1 MDIFQEGIIDN
12 IKDAFMRTLNFAIIS
27 EPEYRQTTREP
38 YPIANSIVDALKA
51 TKEFG
56 YPTGVL
62 YGYDEEKNKTTFKMS
77 KERWNYL
84 KDVKVII
91 LVANPNNKNII
102 QTPNAPQGPALGMN
116 PIQTPP
122 NPAATSTPAP
132 VADKRYVSTFKELI
146 DECDIK
152 IEYIETDEPTKE
164 RMEAIKPFC
173 DAYKKLLSDK
183 YIKNYISMKIGSN
196 VDEFIFGYADTLK
209 IGKFDLSSVFNNEDE
224 YKKQYKL
231 IEDALTSINGANN
244 SNFCLKIEEVEDW
257 NGSIVLTKS
266 HIAAAVVSD
275 PETGEEEVEVVEE
288 PKTAEDTDGPSNTTA
303 PGEVPQNTTE
313 KVLDNANNENAAVA
327 SAMVGMNTPFI
338 TVHTNYLAPPTF
350 AVSNDISTK
359 RSITVDAKDN
369 KLKLVDNSPEVKTRV
384 FKYVGKNKGTLK
396 KITDNI
402 GQTVG
407 KDYIYETVTGRK
419 YLVEDQ
425 IFYDE
430 DFQEIDLEAIKEETE
445 NDKHTIMNKVY
456 MALHDGLPKGEKVT
470 TNEAKRMATDLDDIY
485 IFETANGYYAMNSKT
500 MRSTKLY
507 NTITGIK
514 ITEDLINGKF

>member
-91 LVANPNNKNII
+91 LVANPNNKNTI

-224 YKKQYKL
+224 YKKQYQL
-231 IEDALTSINGANN
+231 IQDALIAINGANN

-288 PKTAEDTDGPSNTTA
+288 PKTAEDTDGPSNTTT

-396 KITDNI
+396 KITDNL

-430 DFQEIDLEAIKEETE
+430 DFQEIDLEAIKEEVE

>member
-91 LVANPNNKNII
+91 LVANPNNKNNI
-102 QTPNAPQGPALGMN
+102 QAPNSAAPALGMN
-116 PIQTPP
+116 PIQTPAQ
-122 NPAATSTPAP
+122 PAATSTPAP
-132 VADKRYVSTFKELI
+132 VADKRYVSTFKELV

-224 YKKQYKL
+224 YKKQYQL
-231 IEDALTSINGANN
+231 IQDALTAINGANN

-288 PKTAEDTDGPSNTTA
+288 PKTPEDTDGPSNTTT

-396 KITDNI
+396 KITDNL

-430 DFQEIDLEAIKEETE
+430 DFQEIDLEAIKEEVE

>member
-1 MDIFQEGIIDN
+1 
-12 IKDAFMRTLNFAIIS
+12 
-27 EPEYRQTTREP
+27 
-38 YPIANSIVDALKA
+38 
-51 TKEFG
+51 
-56 YPTGVL
+56 
-62 YGYDEEKNKTTFKMS
+62 
-77 KERWNYL
+77 
-84 KDVKVII
+84 
-91 LVANPNNKNII
+91 
-102 QTPNAPQGPALGMN
+102 
-116 PIQTPP
+116 
-122 NPAATSTPAP
+122 
-132 VADKRYVSTFKELI
+132 
-146 DECDIK
+146 
-152 IEYIETDEPTKE
+152 
-164 RMEAIKPFC
+164 
-173 DAYKKLLSDK
+173 
-183 YIKNYISMKIGSN
+183 MKIGSN

-224 YKKQYKL
+224 YKKQYQL
-231 IEDALTSINGANN
+231 IQDALTAINGANN

-288 PKTAEDTDGPSNTTA
+288 PKTPEDTDGPSNTTT

-396 KITDNI
+396 KITDNL

-419 YLVEDQ
+419 YLVDDQ

-430 DFQEIDLEAIKEETE
+430 DFQEIDLEAIKEEVE

-456 MALHDGLPKGEKVT
+456 MALHDGLPKGIVVT

>member
-12 IKDAFMRTLNFAIIS
+12 IKDAFMRTLNFVIIS

-38 YPIANSIVDALKA
+38 YPIANSITDALKA

-91 LVANPNNKNII
+91 LVANPNNKNNI
-102 QTPNAPQGPALGMN
+102 QAPSMSQPPALGMN
-116 PIQTPP
+116 PIQTPAQ
-122 NPAATSTPAP
+122 PAATSTPAP

-288 PKTAEDTDGPSNTTA
+288 PKTPEDTDGPSNTTT

-369 KLKLVDNSPEVKTRV
+369 KLKLVDNNPEVKTRV

-396 KITDNI
+396 KITDNL

-430 DFQEIDLEAIKEETE
+430 DFQEIDLEAIKEEVE

-456 MALHDGLPKGEKVT
+456 MALHDGLPKGKEVT

>member
-1 MDIFQEGIIDN
+1 M
-12 IKDAFMRTLNFAIIS
+12 
-27 EPEYRQTTREP
+27 
-38 YPIANSIVDALKA
+38 
-51 TKEFG
+51 
-56 YPTGVL
+56 
-62 YGYDEEKNKTTFKMS
+62 
-77 KERWNYL
+77 
-84 KDVKVII
+84 
-91 LVANPNNKNII
+91 
-102 QTPNAPQGPALGMN
+102 
-116 PIQTPP
+116 
-122 NPAATSTPAP
+122 
-132 VADKRYVSTFKELI
+132 
-146 DECDIK
+146 
-152 IEYIETDEPTKE
+152 
-164 RMEAIKPFC
+164 
-173 DAYKKLLSDK
+173 
-183 YIKNYISMKIGSN
+183 
-196 VDEFIFGYADTLK
+196 
-209 IGKFDLSSVFNNEDE
+209 
-224 YKKQYKL
+224 
-231 IEDALTSINGANN
+231 
-244 SNFCLKIEEVEDW
+244 
-257 NGSIVLTKS
+257 
-266 HIAAAVVSD
+266 
-275 PETGEEEVEVVEE
+275 
-288 PKTAEDTDGPSNTTA
+288 
-303 PGEVPQNTTE
+303 PQNTTE

-396 KITDNI
+396 KITDNL

-430 DFQEIDLEAIKEETE
+430 DFQEIDLEAIKEEVE